1 MPSRLTLRFA
11 EYALVMVLALVIFM
25 SWREDRRDRSQL
37 AAQLAAAQQSLNE
50 ASARQ
55 HDRDAQLD
63 KSLADLAA
71 QKRSVI
77 TPAEI
82 LAALPKEIPLPA
94 PITLQADHTSS
105 PDTSAVAP
113 HATAPPAAKTAGP
126 PSASASVPGSGV
138 SSVEA
143 TLGSPSGNTG
153 DGSQSSVHG
162 TRAAPDGAVIPR
174 EDLKPLY
181 DFALDCKACQAKL
194 AASQSDLQDEKAKT
208 ATLTKERDEAVRAA
222 KGGSAW
228 RRVTRAAK
236 WFLLGAAAGI
246 VAAKAH
252 H

>member
-1 MPSRLTLRFA
+1 MPLRLTLRIA
-11 EYALVMVLALVIFM
+11 EYALVIVLALAIFI

-55 HDRDAQLD
+55 HDRDALLD

-71 QKRSVI
+71 QKRSVL

-82 LAALPKEIPLPA
+82 LRALPLQISLPA
-94 PITLQADHTSS
+94 PIT
-105 PDTSAVAP
+105 
-113 HATAPPAAKTAGP
+113 
-126 PSASASVPGSGV
+126 GV
-138 SSVEA
+138 SRVRA
-143 TLGSPSGNTG
+143 TLGSPAANTG
-153 DGSQSSVHG
+153 NASSG
-162 TRAAPDGAVIPR
+162 GASPAPTSLSNSAPGGAVIPR

-208 ATLTKERDEAVRAA
+208 TTLTKERDEAVRAA
-222 KGGSAW
+222 KGGGTW

-236 WFLLGAAAGI
+236 WFFIGAAAGI
-246 VAAKAH
+246 IAAKAH